1 MPPQRAAKV
10 AAGLGVRLTR
20 GRCEAF
26 EPHLRMSPRLARWF
40 KPRLGSHPAAAAS
53 LQSGSN
59 SRAFGSPVSSPFM
72 RVDFP
77 RLDHPPQTAG
87 PNSVSTSLVRNSSSL
102 NGSNIARTRRR
113 PDRTLEPPG
122 PAAPIVSIQSEDL
135 DVSMRVGTNCRDD
148 SRSGRRHH
156 CRRRVRR
163 IRLS

>member
-1 MPPQRAAKV
+1 MLPQRTAKV
-10 AAGLGVRLTR
+10 AAGLGVRLSR
-20 GRCEAF
+20 GRCEAL

-40 KPRLGSHPAAAAS
+40 KPRLESRPAAAAS
-53 LQSGSN
+53 LRSGSN
-59 SRAFGSPVSSPFM
+59 SRALAHRYRAFM

-77 RLDHPPQTAG
+77 RLDHRPQTAG